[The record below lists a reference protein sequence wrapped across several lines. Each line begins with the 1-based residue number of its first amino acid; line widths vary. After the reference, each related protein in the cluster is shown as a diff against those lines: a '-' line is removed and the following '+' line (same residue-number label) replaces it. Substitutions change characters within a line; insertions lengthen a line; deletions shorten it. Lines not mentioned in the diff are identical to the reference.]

1 MRTLLPALLL
11 APSLLLAETFAG
23 APVALDFG
31 PEVSVGRKAILAG
44 LATLYLP
51 RIADALGA
59 PFDYAA
65 PITLHVTEA
74 ADAAPGVTLGR
85 AITLSGHH
93 LRRHPDDAGMFV
105 HELTH
110 VVQAYPSG
118 ATPAWLVEGITDYL
132 RYYLLLPEP
141 TRRADPAAADH
152 RRGYADA
159 ALLLDHLVR
168 TRHNGDARALLHPLN
183 TVCRRGEDGAAWLAR
198 TYGDP
203 DALMGEIRAAA
214 KAAPAR

>member
-74 ADAAPGVTLGR
+74 ADA
-85 AITLSGHH
+85 
-93 LRRHPDDAGMFV
+93 
-105 HELTH
+105 
-110 VVQAYPSG
+110 
-118 ATPAWLVEGITDYL
+118 
-132 RYYLLLPEP
+132 
-141 TRRADPAAADH
+141 DH

-183 TVCRRGEDGAAWLAR
+183 AVCRRGEDGAAWLAR